1 MGGCG
6 LIYLSGGWEQ
16 WLTLVNIRINP
27 QASYNMVNFLIVGG
41 TVGRQLLKENSAAAA
56 WSLVG

>member
-6 LIYLSGGWEQ
+6 LIYLSESWEQ
-16 WLTLVNIRINP
+16 WLTLVNRGINP
-27 QASYNMVNFLIVGG
+27 WASYNIMNFLTVGG
-41 TVGRQLLKENSAAAA
+41 TVGGLLKENCAA

>member
-6 LIYLSGGWEQ
+6 PICLSGGWEQ
-16 WLTLVNIRINP
+16 WLTLVNFGINP

-41 TVGRQLLKENSAAAA
+41 TVGSFSRRTLLH
-56 WSLVG
+56 GI